1 MIDGL
6 DRLLLS
12 FSRQAVDR
20 AAMVLAAAAALYV
33 ALLLISLALALGRRA
48 GAAGGDDA

>member
-20 AAMVLAAAAALYV
+20 LALGRTAAAALFV
-33 ALLLISLALALGRRA
+33 ALLLISLALSLGRGA
-48 GAAGGDDA
+48 GGAGGDDA